1 VELRPGGKILL
12 HYKLM
17 PLPKEGLWAYAGE
30 KPPAGKGWGNA
41 LPKVVRPLGD
51 FFGSYPVEVQVMLLG
66 VRGMEPFRGIPIAH
80 PRVEIE
86 LSGALPLFPGSPFT
100 VQQSAHS
107 SNPNGANANF
117 NGQVLRLRG
126 RVHRLESIEL
136 ALSIR
141 IIDALPFKR
150 MVGTAEHKLTLN
162 AEDSESDGDDSNDPT
177 RPKKR
182 KRRTLKPIQ
191 AKPLTAE
198 ELREIATQGME
209 STESEGSRSSVSE
222 TDSDDGGI
230 HDGSETMSVESAEY
244 ARRARES
251 DGFGEKQRSFI
262 SKAASSFRGSVHSS
276 GKFLTKALSK
286 ASSKSYREARRKMK
300 AEEKTLQFDASVD
313 GSGFRKAGSFKGSFG
328 KNVVVRKTGSISTR
342 NSKGKLA
349 SVDVYAQ
356 KKRDD
361 EFSDSEKD
369 DFGASHKRSE
379 SHAKSVASHATR
391 TLSRGLS
398 AIDESELD
406 PGHGSPIPGGH
417 LVAKFTK
424 SEPSEYDPDGT
435 QFTGDPTEEFSTG
448 TALVL
453 SQNPGTLFYLS
464 AGDCLSIH
472 RDIQY

>member
-1 VELRPGGKILL
+1 
-12 HYKLM
+12 
-17 PLPKEGLWAYAGE
+17 
-30 KPPAGKGWGNA
+30 
-41 LPKVVRPLGD
+41 
-51 FFGSYPVEVQVMLLG
+51 
-66 VRGMEPFRGIPIAH
+66 
-80 PRVEIE
+80 
-86 LSGALPLFPGSPFT
+86 
-100 VQQSAHS
+100 
-107 SNPNGANANF
+107 
-117 NGQVLRLRG
+117 
-126 RVHRLESIEL
+126 
-136 ALSIR
+136 
-141 IIDALPFKR
+141 
-150 MVGTAEHKLTLN
+150 
-162 AEDSESDGDDSNDPT
+162 
-177 RPKKR
+177 
-182 KRRTLKPIQ
+182 
-191 AKPLTAE
+191 LTAE

-222 TDSDDGGI
+222 TDSEDGGI

-356 KKRDD
+356 KKRGD
-361 EFSDSEKD
+361 EFSDSEND
-369 DFGASHKRSE
+369 NFGASHKRSE

-406 PGHGSPIPGGH
+406 PGHGSPIPVGH

-453 SQNPGTLFYLS
+453 SQNPGKLFYLS